1 MTSIIDAARNN
12 DFQAAKQAFDA
23 EVSLGSNPLALLND
37 SDKRGRTVAHFAAE
51 YDDVVVIEWLHGMGV
66 DLLKKDDSNK
76 SPIDIAVLVDA
87 KLRRKHKTEGEVLPF
102 LKRSVL
108 NPIQQMFYL
117 ECGEST
123 ESVTGVSDLSTL
135 SDHQLS
141 ERFEHHNNMQALHL
155 FSMFNRVEELKYLKS
170 RGVDLSATDDDGNTS
185 LHFASS
191 EPLAD
196 FLITECN
203 LDVNARNTSDGH
215 TPAHSVIERAARE
228 EISEKVA
235 VEILRLLVTKSA
247 DFAIKSDID
256 ELGVAELAIEYFGP
270 ESEITSAC
278 LSGPGALCGKSLGD
292 YLSSLT
298 EDSDDESVSVASH
311 DDKVLDEDGNASSSS
326 EASSE
331 LSESEDEEEFFIRSK

>member
-23 EVSLGSNPLALLND
+23 EVSLGSNPLTLLNSTD
-37 SDKRGRTVAHFAAE
+37 RRGRTVAHFAAE

-66 DLLKKDDSNK
+66 DLFRKDDSNK

-87 KLRRKHKTEGEVLPF
+87 KLRRKHKTEGEVLLF
-102 LKRSVL
+102 LKRTVL

-123 ESVTGVSDLSTL
+123 ESVNGVSDLSPL
-135 SDHQLS
+135 SDSQLT
-141 ERFEHHNNMQALHL
+141 ERFEHHNSMQALHL
-155 FSMFNRVEELKYLKS
+155 FSIFNRVEEVKYLKS
-170 RGVDLSATDDDGNTS
+170 RGVDMSATDDDGNTA
-185 LHFASS
+185 LHFAAS
-191 EPLAD
+191 EELAD

-215 TPAHSVIERAARE
+215 TPAHSIIERAARE
-228 EISEKVA
+228 EISEKA
-235 VEILRLLVTKSA
+235 SVEILRLLVTKGANFS
-247 DFAIKSDID
+247 IKSDVD
-256 ELGVAELAIEYFGP
+256 EMGVAELAIEYFGP
-270 ESEITSAC
+270 DSEITSAC
-278 LSGPGALCGKSLGD
+278 VSAPGALDGKSLGD

-311 DDKVLDEDGNASSSS
+311 DDKVLDEEGNASSSS
-326 EASSE
+326 DASSE
-331 LSESEDEEEFFIRSK
+331 SSESEEEFFIRSK